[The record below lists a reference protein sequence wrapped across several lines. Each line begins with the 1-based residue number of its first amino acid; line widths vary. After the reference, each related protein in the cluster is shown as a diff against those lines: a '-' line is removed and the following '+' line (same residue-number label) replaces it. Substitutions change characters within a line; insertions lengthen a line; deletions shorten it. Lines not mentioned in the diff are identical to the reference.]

1 MFGGMEMTKK
11 KMGSMSSLRKLSGI
25 KPQQSEETAVTPKP
39 SSPEPLVK
47 EEDEVS
53 EATSDT
59 SAVRTE
65 VINPKTPDPEIEDKQ
80 PEAIETKGFV
90 EEQTLTTKKQEKLV
104 KVNINIRKDQKD
116 WLTDTASQVRENNVL
131 PVPPAER
138 VYPQHLIGVAIDLL
152 QAAGIN
158 WSEVRNVEELR
169 ERLNL

>member
-1 MFGGMEMTKK
+1 MFGGMDMTKK

-25 KPQQSEETAVTPKP
+25 KPQQSEETAVTPEP

-47 EEDEVS
+47 EDDEVS

-65 VINPKTPDPEIEDKQ
+65 VINPKTPEIEDKQ

-116 WLTDTASQVRENNVL
+116 WLADTASQVRENNVL

-138 VYPQHLIGVAIDLL
+138 VYPQHLIVVAIDLL

-169 ERLNL
+169 EQLNL

>member
-1 MFGGMEMTKK
+1 MTKK

-25 KPQQSEETAVTPKP
+25 KPQQPEETAVTPEP

-47 EEDEVS
+47 EENAVS
-53 EATSDT
+53 EVASDT

-65 VINPKTPDPEIEDKQ
+65 VINPKTPEIEDKQ
-80 PEAIETKGFV
+80 PEVIETKAKV

-116 WLTDTASQVRENNVL
+116 WLAETASQVRENNL
-131 PVPPAER
+131 NPVPPSER

-152 QAAGIN
+152 QAAGVD
-158 WSEVRNVEELR
+158 WGEVRNVEELR